1 MENNYLA
8 EVRRRCIAY
17 GMQPTDVPSPVTT
30 VSEEHLQ
37 RQKRVYADILEVTKG
52 FGENTIQLLNGQMV
66 SFLVTDDKGLVIDS
80 FGDRIIRE
88 HLSQLNIKEGSLL
101 IEREVGICAT
111 LITLENKI
119 PFQTVGTDHYHLVLH
134 ESACHSVP
142 FSVPGN
148 HGVREGTISLMTSI
162 VDFSNYQ
169 LAMLVNMV
177 ESMGRE
183 LKLRK
188 TNQRQLD
195 LHHLMVDNLD
205 TGILLADRSGTVVDF
220 NHVAL
225 NIIPDYI
232 SVGQSSYQITELG
245 PHFLQTI
252 ANGQRQRGIE
262 VHFHAGGTHTVCL
275 ADIIPIFE
283 NGIIQGAY
291 AQLRDIT
298 ERYLLEQ
305 QIIVSEKLSAI
316 GKLAA
321 GLAHEIRNP
330 LTSIMGFV
338 QIIRER
344 PLDPDTARY
353 LGFVHE
359 ELVRVK
365 NLVSDFVTMS
375 KPSFPIVKPIE
386 INLFL
391 DSVLDFMEGQA
402 ALHDIRFIR
411 DYHTG
416 DQDILYADASQIK
429 QVLINI
435 LQNAVEASQPKEA
448 VTLKS
453 TIQNKH
459 LTITI
464 SDNGSGISPENLTK
478 IQNPFFTTKENGTG
492 LGLSVSYRI
501 INNHNGEIT
510 VDSRLGAGT
519 EFNIRLPLSGILK
532 ECPV

>member
-17 GMQPTDVPSPVTT
+17 GMQPTDVPSPLTT

-37 RQKRVYADILEVTKG
+37 RQKRLYADILEVTKG

-66 SFLVTDDKGLVIDS
+66 SFLVTDDKG
-80 FGDRIIRE
+80 
-88 HLSQLNIKEGSLL
+88 
-101 IEREVGICAT
+101 
-111 LITLENKI
+111 
-119 PFQTVGTDHYHLVLH
+119 
-134 ESACHSVP
+134 
-142 FSVPGN
+142 N
-148 HGVREGTISLMTSI
+148 HGLREGTISLMTSI

-169 LAMLVNMV
+169 LAMLVNMA

-205 TGILLADRSGTVVDF
+205 TGILLADRSGIVVDF

-245 PHFLQTI
+245 PLFLQTI

-344 PLDPDTARY
+344 PLDPDTTRY

-429 QVLINI
+429 QR
-435 LQNAVEASQPKEA
+435 
-448 VTLKS
+448 
-453 TIQNKH
+453 
-459 LTITI
+459 
-464 SDNGSGISPENLTK
+464 
-478 IQNPFFTTKENGTG
+478 
-492 LGLSVSYRI
+492 Y
-501 INNHNGEIT
+501 
-510 VDSRLGAGT
+510 
-519 EFNIRLPLSGILK
+519 
-532 ECPV
+532 